1 MYKKGF
7 TLVELLIAM
16 VVGLIIVAAIY
27 GMMNMGQ
34 QSSATVDRRVLT
46 QQDVRAVLD
55 LMAMEIRMASFNP
68 RRTAATWG
76 TVPICNAIG
85 LTTIKPT
92 RKGIQIATPNNIL
105 IAMDL
110 WDGDGAKD
118 PPEPDSI
125 IGSPASNESI
135 SYVYEQDPTDT
146 TKWLIRRIVDC
157 GNSAVILG
165 GSGSSTNVVNNNAG
179 IPVFQYFFIDTS
191 TNVERAL
198 TDAEL
203 AFDTNIAAI
212 RRIRI
217 TIVADV
223 EVQGRIQVSRR
234 TYSTDVLVRNH
245 VLSP

>member
-1 MYKKGF
+1 MDKKGF
-7 TLVELLIAM
+7 TLIELLIAM
-16 VVGLIIVAAIY
+16 VVGLVIMAAIY

-76 TVPICNAIG
+76 TVPTACINPP
-85 LTTIKPT
+85 KPI
-92 RKGIQIATPNNIL
+92 RKGIQIATPNSIL

-110 WDGDGAKD
+110 WDGDSAKD

-135 SYVYEQDPTDT
+135 SYVYEQDPIDT
-146 TKWLIRRIVDC
+146 TKWLIRRIVEC

-203 AFDTNIAAI
+203 LFDTNIAAI

>member
-1 MYKKGF
+1 MDKKGF

-16 VVGLIIVAAIY
+16 VVGLVIMAAIY
-27 GMMNMGQ
+27 GMMNLGQ
-34 QSSATVDRRVLT
+34 RSSASVDRKVLT

-68 RRTAATWG
+68 TRTAATWG
-76 TVPICNAIG
+76 TVPTCNAMG

-92 RKGIQIATPNNIL
+92 RKGIQIATPSSIL

-110 WDGDGAKD
+110 WDGVNTKD

-125 IGSPASNESI
+125 IGGTAANEYI
-135 SYVYEQDPTDT
+135 SYAYNSVTGT
-146 TKWLIRRIVDC
+146 ITRIVDC
-157 GNSAVILG
+157 VNSDIILG
-165 GSGSSTNVVNNNAG
+165 ADGSSTKVVNDANT
-179 IPVFQYFFIDTS
+179 PVFQYIIIDPL

-198 TDAEL
+198 DPALGEL
-203 AFDTNIAAI
+203 NIDNNIAVI

-223 EVQGRIQVSRR
+223 ETQGSIQVSRR

>member
-1 MYKKGF
+1 MDKKGF

-27 GMMNMGQ
+27 GMMNLGQ
-34 QSSATVDRRVLT
+34 RSSASVDRKVLT

-68 RRTAATWG
+68 TMTSTTWG
-76 TVPICNAIG
+76 TIPTCTAMG
-85 LTTIKPT
+85 LTTVKPT
-92 RKGIQIATPNNIL
+92 RKGIQVATTNSIL
-105 IAMDL
+105 IAMDVGSNISPAFAP
-110 WDGDGAKD
+110 DGV
-118 PPEPDSI
+118 
-125 IGSPASNESI
+125 IGSASNEYI
-135 SYVYEQDPTDT
+135 SYAYNSGAGTIT
-146 TKWLIRRIVDC
+146 RIVDC
-157 GNSAVILG
+157 VNTDIILG
-165 GSGSSTNVVNNNAG
+165 GAGSSTRVVNDAG
-179 IPVFQYFFIDTS
+179 TPVFQYFIPTQV
-191 TNVERAL
+191 TPL
-198 TDAEL
+198 TAAQL

-223 EVQGRIQVSRR
+223 MTQGSIQVSRR

>member
-1 MYKKGF
+1 MGKKGF

-16 VVGLIIVAAIY
+16 VVGLVIMAAIY
-27 GMMNMGQ
+27 GMMSLGQ
-34 QSSATVDRRVLT
+34 QSSASVDRRVLT

-68 RRTAATWG
+68 TRTAATWG
-76 TVPICNAIG
+76 TVPTCNVLG
-85 LTTIKPT
+85 LTTIKPN
-92 RKGIQIATPNNIL
+92 RKGIQIATPNSIL

-110 WDGDGAKD
+110 WDGDNAKD

-125 IGSPASNESI
+125 IGGTASNESI
-135 SYVYEQDPTDT
+135 SYAYNSGAGTIT
-146 TKWLIRRIVDC
+146 RIVDC
-157 GNSAVILG
+157 ANSDIILG
-165 GSGSSTNVVNNNAG
+165 ADGSSTKVVNDVNT
-179 IPVFQYFFIDTS
+179 PVFQYFIIDPL

-198 TDAEL
+198 DPALGEL
-203 AFDTNIAAI
+203 NVDNNIAVI

-223 EVQGRIQVSRR
+223 ETQGRIQVSRR